1 MADHNATIGFE
12 TLSEVQVEAGKNNI
26 TRVYDF
32 PDALTEEIPA
42 GALMSRNP
50 NGELLKFEETVT
62 GTIVGTGDEAVTAFN
77 GVLGSMMPGSLSI
90 TDGTETFTDNGGG
103 VLVSTGAGKGSVDY
117 TTGAWAV
124 SFAAAPAAETY
135 ITADHDP
142 SPCGVLKHV
151 AEVGDTDAAVV
162 VFGEVVTGQISV
174 NGVAPTSNQ
183 LALLEA
189 INIYPVG

>member
-12 TLSEVQVEAGKNNI
+12 SLSEVQVEAGKNCI

-32 PDALTEEIPA
+32 PDAVTAEIPA
-42 GALMSRNP
+42 GALMSRNSD
-50 NGELLKFEETVT
+50 GELLEFEETVT
-62 GTIVGTGDEAVTAFN
+62 GTVVGIGDGAVTAFN

-90 TDGTETFTDNGGG
+90 TDGVETFTDNGGG
-103 VLVSTGAGKGSVDY
+103 VLVSTGSGSGSVDY
-117 TTGAWAV
+117 ATGAWAV
-124 SFAAAPAAETY
+124 SFAAAPAAETS

-151 AEVGDTDAAVV
+151 AEVGDTEAAVV

-174 NGVAPTSNQ
+174 NGFAPTSDQ